1 MQKASTTGAPVMRP
15 LFFNFPED
23 KAAWDVSDAY
33 CFGDDLVVAP
43 IFEAGAVSRS
53 IYLPAGTAWI
63 DCASRVR
70 YEGGQTVTVEAPMDV
85 IPVFAREGAS
95 VLELM

>member
-1 MQKASTTGAPVMRP
+1 M
-15 LFFNFPED
+15 LNL
-23 KAAWDVSDAY
+23 
-33 CFGDDLVVAP
+33 LVDTPSIGMANLALSVNVIAP

-53 IYLPAGTAWI
+53 VYLPAGTAWI

-85 IPVFAREGAS
+85 IPVFAKEGAS